1 MNNLNLR
8 KTLKAVVM
16 AVLVLTVSNSVFAQF
31 PGRTPTPG
39 DTLQSTRV
47 LANGDVVLSIYAP
60 EAETVSAAGDIV
72 SFGAD
77 IDVKKDPS
85 GVWSITL
92 PNVKPGTY
100 RYNFVVDGVNV
111 YDPKAANAFETKAL
125 IDVLPNGDEFFS
137 MREDIPHGAVSE
149 IYYYS
154 NTTESMRRMHVWTPA
169 GYNLG
174 NETLPVMYLIHGGGD
189 SDVAWPNVGRAGL
202 ILDNLLADGKCEK
215 MIVVMP
221 DGGIDTKVFAQDLG
235 NDIMPYIE
243 SNYKVKKGANNT
255 ALAGLSMGGLE
266 TMDSYMA
273 FPDRFAYINVMS
285 SGWFTTDTEMYE
297 KGEARLREIE
307 PTLKKTVKYLIFTQG
322 GPEDIAYENCKQ
334 MLTIYDK
341 LGFDYDYS
349 EMPGG
354 HSWYVW
360 RHDLYNFAQKCFK

>member
-1 MNNLNLR
+1 MKKNFVLFI
-8 KTLKAVVM
+8 
-16 AVLVLTVSNSVFAQF
+16 VLVLISVSTSFAQF
-31 PGRTPTPG
+31 SVMNPTPN

-60 EAETVSAAGDIV
+60 EAKDVGIGGDIV
-72 SFGAD
+72 PFGQSLNYTKSD
-77 IDVKKDPS
+77 E
-85 GVWSITL
+85 GVWSVTI
-92 PNVKPGTY
+92 PDVKTGTY

-125 IDVLPNGDEFFS
+125 IDVLPNGKEFFS
-137 MREDIPHGAVSE
+137 MRENIPHGAVSE
-149 IYYYS
+149 VIYYS

-174 NETLPVMYLIHGGGD
+174 DEALPVLYLIHGGGD

-202 ILDNLLADGKCEK
+202 IMDNLLADGKCEK

-221 DGGIDTKVFAQDLG
+221 DGGIDTKVFAQDMG

-243 SNYKVKKGANNT
+243 ANYKVKNGANNT
-255 ALAGLSMGGLE
+255 AIAGLSMGGLE
-266 TMDSYMA
+266 TMDTFMA

-285 SGWFTTDTEMYE
+285 SGWFKGDTEMYE
-297 KGEARLREIE
+297 EGEKILTEIS
-307 PTLKKTVKYLIFTQG
+307 PKLKSTVKYLIFTQG
-322 GPEDIAYENCKQ
+322 GPEDIAYENCKE
-334 MLTIYDK
+334 MLTVFDK
-341 LGFDYDYS
+341 LGFEYDFS

-360 RHDLYNFAQKCFK
+360 RHDLYNFAQKLF